1 MHADDASTS
10 PLVHSSFYKFVT
22 LPDPDQ
28 VVEVLREL
36 VAPLT
41 GSILVAE
48 EGISGALAAPQDL
61 MAAFEQAVQHDP
73 RLNGAF
79 TGMAFKHSACTT
91 RPFWKVR
98 VHRKREIVALG
109 VDGVTGVPRTPT
121 DQTHV
126 SPQVWRDLIAR
137 DDVVV
142 IDNRNHFEYRL
153 GRFKNAI
160 DPKVDNFRDFPSYLE
175 AQAPQWKAQGKRVA
189 MYCTGGIR
197 CEKTSAW
204 MQDDLGLEVFQ
215 LDGGIVSYFEALPD
229 ADRDWEG
236 ELFVFDNRV
245 AIDTHLRE
253 TPTTADDVY
262 TDAPDEAWRL
272 VRAKRLD
279 SVTPK
284 SPEIF
289 SATDKKTPS

>member
-1 MHADDASTS
+1 MQDVAPHLLPQADQGLT
-10 PLVHSSFYKFVT
+10 HSSFYKFVP
-22 LPDPDQ
+22 LADPDA

-48 EGISGALAAPQDL
+48 EGISGALAAPFGPLQV
-61 MAAFEQAVQHDP
+61 FEHAVQHDP
-73 RLNGAF
+73 RLHGAF
-79 TGMAFKHSACTT
+79 TGMAFKHSACATK
-91 RPFWKVR
+91 PFWKVR
-98 VHRKREIVALG
+98 VHRKKEIVALG
-109 VDGVTGVPRTPT
+109 VDGVSGVTREQT
-121 DQTHV
+121 DHTHV
-126 SPQVWRDLIAR
+126 SPQQWRELIAR

-160 DPKVDNFRDFPSYLE
+160 DPKVDNFRDFPSYLQ
-175 AQAPQWKAQGKRVA
+175 AQAPQWKAEGKRVA

-204 MQDDLGLEVFQ
+204 MQNDLGLEVFQ
-215 LDGGIVSYFEALPD
+215 LDGGIVSYFQALPD

-236 ELFVFDNRV
+236 ECFVFDNRV
-245 AIDTHLRE
+245 AIDTQLHE
-253 TPTTADDVY
+253 TPTTVEQVY
-262 TDAPDEAWRL
+262 NDAPDEAWRL

-284 SPEIF
+284 SGLAPEHEG
-289 SATDKKTPS
+289 